1 MAYKIVRES
10 DINLTNQYIRDLED
24 KASAASRVSKQID
37 SFISNSTKRL
47 KGTVYDAVRTNLSVY
62 QKAYDKLS
70 QLCIF
75 LADHIEAANTDFL
88 EYVSACIDD
97 DPVNARDHIPK
108 YEDEIKQKQA
118 LIKQKEAQIEELKKV
133 RPTPIT
139 TKDEKGN
146 EIYGLYDYTEYNK
159 AQEEIGKLTAEIA
172 ELQARID
179 KLKKIIEYLKR
190 LDSEDN
196 KACQKLEDI
205 MIEIQKFNSDIEAM
219 EVSNIS

>member
-1 MAYKIVRES
+1 MAYKIVREN
-10 DINLTNQYIRDLED
+10 DIDLTNQYIRDLEN
-24 KASAASRVSKQID
+24 KSSAATRISKQIED
-37 SFISNSTKRL
+37 FNSSSIKKL

-118 LIKQKEAQIEELKKV
+118 LIKQKEARIEKLKTVK
-133 RPTPIT
+133 PTPIT
-139 TKDEKGN
+139 AKDENGN

-159 AQEEIGKLTAEIA
+159 AQEEIGTLTAEIA
-172 ELQARID
+172 KLQTEID

-205 MIEIQKFNSDIEAM
+205 MLEIQNFNSDIEAM
-219 EVSNIS
+219 NVSNIS